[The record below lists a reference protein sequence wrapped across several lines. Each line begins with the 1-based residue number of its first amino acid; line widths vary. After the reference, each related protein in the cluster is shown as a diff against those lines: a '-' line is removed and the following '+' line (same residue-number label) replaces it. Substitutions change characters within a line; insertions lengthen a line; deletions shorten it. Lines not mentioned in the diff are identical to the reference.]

1 MSVKQISHRFARAL
15 YQAADAENLIDTVEQ
30 DVDMLIRI
38 GDASPEIGAFLR
50 SPVIDHWRK
59 KSVIREVLKDR
70 VSPLMLNFMLLVTD
84 KGREAYYREI
94 AREFRGL
101 LDERRN
107 IQRVTVTS
115 AVELSADER
124 GDIERKLS
132 ASMGKTVV
140 ATFKVDPAV
149 LGGMVVQAGDTV
161 HDSSLR
167 HHLNV
172 LRTRMIE
179 N

>member
-1 MSVKQISHRFARAL
+1 MSVKQISYRFARAL
-15 YQAADAENLIDTVEQ
+15 YQAAEAENLIDTVEQ

-38 GDASPEIGAFLR
+38 GDASPELGAFLR

-59 KSVIREVLKDR
+59 KSVIREVLKGR

-115 AVELSADER
+115 AVELSADDR
-124 GDIERKLS
+124 ANIERKLS
-132 ASMGKTVV
+132 ESMKRTVI
-140 ATFKVDPAV
+140 ATFTVDPTV
-149 LGGMVVQAGDTV
+149 LGGMVVKAGDTV
-161 HDSSLR
+161 YDSSLR
-167 HHLNV
+167 HHLDV